1 MILGRGEATLA
12 GEKMQ
17 DRLRDV
23 LQSAARAAE
32 GLAIRAG
39 APRRALLTR
48 RIAAPDR
55 LRIAPQDIRTGD
67 ATVADEIYAGYFS
80 FCGKTVNAGGYS
92 PFALEPPSANWR
104 RALTGFSWLRHLRAA
119 GGAPARDNARALVH
133 AFMEQRGQEADD
145 PAFEPMVTARRM
157 LCFLAHSPMLLDGA
171 PPEFYDGFMA
181 ALAQGAKAL
190 ARALEGPARGTERLL
205 CALAL
210 LEFCLCAEV
219 GADLQSEAKKAFT
232 RELERQILGDG
243 GHIGRNP
250 KTVLDLALDLLPLR
264 QVYAA
269 RGMKPPQPL
278 LGAINRMIPMLR
290 LLQHGDGSLA
300 LFNGMSATDPGELAT
315 VFTHEARGATPPLD
329 APDSGYRRM
338 TAPGALALIDV
349 GAPPP
354 LEFSRVAHAGALA
367 FEFSLGSERVVVN
380 CGAPAAQHEAAREV
394 ARNSAAHST
403 LVIDDQSS
411 SQIEPLSS
419 KASPG
424 LIVTGPREMRAERRR
439 SRRGEVIEAAHDG
452 YKERFGLMHERI
464 LAMTQDGSRFIGQ
477 DRLVAAESAK
487 KKEAKDESAAHE
499 FSARFHLH
507 PSVGAAPQADGR
519 GIELALPS
527 GARLLFEAG
536 GHTPRLEESIFF
548 AAPEGARKT
557 TQIVVAGPAKPGMR
571 LRWTFTRVEDFDD
584 PAPVPAPMDS

>member
-1 MILGRGEATLA
+1 M
-12 GEKMQ
+12 
-17 DRLRDV
+17 
-23 LQSAARAAE
+23 
-32 GLAIRAG
+32 
-39 APRRALLTR
+39 
-48 RIAAPDR
+48 
-55 LRIAPQDIRTGD
+55 
-67 ATVADEIYAGYFS
+67 
-80 FCGKTVNAGGYS
+80 
-92 PFALEPPSANWR
+92 
-104 RALTGFSWLRHLRAA
+104 
-119 GGAPARDNARALVH
+119 
-133 AFMEQRGQEADD
+133 
-145 PAFEPMVTARRM
+145 
-157 LCFLAHSPMLLDGA
+157 
-171 PPEFYDGFMA
+171 
-181 ALAQGAKAL
+181 LAQGAKAL
-190 ARALEGPARGTERLL
+190 SRALDGSARGTERLL

-219 GADLQSEAKKAFT
+219 GADVQSEAKKAFK

-250 KTVLDLALDLLPLR
+250 KTVLDLVLDLLPLR
-264 QVYAA
+264 QLYAA

-300 LFNGMSATDPGELAT
+300 LINGMSATDPGELAT
-315 VFTHEARGATPPLD
+315 VFTHEARGAAPPLD

-338 TAPGALALIDV
+338 TAPGALAIIDV

-354 LEFSRVAHAGALA
+354 LEFSRAAHAGALA

-380 CGAPAAQHEAAREV
+380 CGAPATQHEAAREI
-394 ARNSAAHST
+394 ARASAAHST

-419 KASPG
+419 KANPG
-424 LIVTGPREMRAERRR
+424 LIVAAPREMRVERRR

-452 YKERFGLMHERI
+452 YKERFGLIHERL
-464 LAMTQDGSRFIGQ
+464 LAMTQDGSRFIGE

-487 KKEAKDESAAHE
+487 KKGEKDESAAHE

-536 GHTPRLEESIFF
+536 GYTPRLEESIFF

-557 TQIVVAGPAKPGMR
+557 TQIVVAGPAKPAMR
-571 LRWTFTRVEDFDD
+571 LRWTFTRMEDFDD
-584 PAPVPAPMDS
+584 AAPVPAPGDS

>member
-1 MILGRGEATLA
+1 VVLA

-17 DRLRDV
+17 DRLRNV
-23 LQSAARAAE
+23 LQSVARAAE

-67 ATVADEIYAGYFS
+67 ATVADEINAGYFS

-92 PFALEPPSANWR
+92 PFALEPPSAKWR

-119 GGAPARDNARALVH
+119 GVGPARENARALVR

-145 PAFEPMVTARRM
+145 PAFEPSVTARRM
-157 LCFLAHSPMLLDGA
+157 LCFLAHSPMLLEGA
-171 PPEFYDGFMA
+171 PPEFYDNFMA
-181 ALAQGAKAL
+181 ELAQGAKAL
-190 ARALEGPARGTERLL
+190 SRALNGPARGTERLL

-210 LEFCLCAEV
+210 LEFCICAEV
-219 GADLQSEAKKAFT
+219 GADVQSEAKKTFT

-250 KTVLDLALDLLPLR
+250 KIILDLALDLLPLR
-264 QVYAA
+264 PLYAA
-269 RGMKPPQPL
+269 RGMKPPQAL
-278 LGAINRMIPMLR
+278 LAAINRMIPMLR

-315 VFTHEARGATPPLD
+315 VFTHEARGAAAPLD

-338 TAPGALALIDV
+338 TAPGALAIIDV

-354 LEFSRVAHAGALA
+354 LEFSRAAHAGALA

-380 CGAPAAQHEAAREV
+380 CGAPGTQHEAAREI
-394 ARNSAAHST
+394 ARASAAHST
-403 LVIDDQSS
+403 LVLDDQSS

-419 KASPG
+419 KANPG
-424 LIVTGPREMRAERRR
+424 LIVEGPREMRVERRP

-452 YKERFGLMHERI
+452 YKEGFGLIHERI
-464 LAMTQDGSRFIGQ
+464 LALTQDGSRFIGQ
-477 DRLVAAESAK
+477 DRLVAAESSK
-487 KKEAKDESAAHE
+487 KKGAKGESAAHE

-507 PSVGAAPQADGR
+507 PSVGAAPQAEGR

-536 GHTPRLEESIFF
+536 GFTPKLEESIFF

-557 TQIVVAGPAKPGMR
+557 MQIVVAGPATPGTR
-571 LRWTFTRVEDFDD
+571 LRWTFTRVEDFED
-584 PAPVPAPMDS
+584 PAPVPAPTDS